1 METIDFNQV
10 IKDNISVVGGLLPL
24 ASYAEN
30 GLLPKEKSSQMTYTT
45 ASGYY
50 KIAKFKKGWGYYG
63 CFIEVKAQ
71 HVLLGKTNNKSFTII
86 AIFHRTHAQG
96 GKATAFDILGDNKS
110 TKAYFDPSTGDIYLY
125 SNQDYYISF
134 VVEGVVG
141 TVTIYPFEYYAEL
154 DVSNMTELV

>member
-1 METIDFNQV
+1 M
-10 IKDNISVVGGLLPL
+10 

-45 ASGYY
+45 AEGYY
-50 KIAKFKKGWGYYG
+50 KIANLKKEWGYYG
-63 CFIEVKAQ
+63 CFIEVKSK
-71 HVLLGKTNNKSFTII
+71 HVLFEQTNNRSFTII
-86 AIFHRTHAQG
+86 AIVNRIHAPNG
-96 GKATAFDILGDNKS
+96 RAVAFDISGSNRII
-110 TKAYFDPSTGDIYLY
+110 KAYFDPSTGDIYLY
-125 SNQDYYISF
+125 SGQSYYIAF

>member
-1 METIDFNQV
+1 M
-10 IKDNISVVGGLLPL
+10 

-45 ASGYY
+45 AEGYY
-50 KIAKFKKGWGYYG
+50 KIANLKKGWGYYG
-63 CFIEVKAQ
+63 CFIEVKSQ
-71 HVLLGKTNNKSFTII
+71 HVLLDQTNNKSFTII
-86 AIFHRTHAQG
+86 AIVHRTHAQR
-96 GKATAFDILGDNKS
+96 GKAVAFDISGSNEI

-125 SNQDYYISF
+125 SYQDYYITF

>member
-1 METIDFNQV
+1 
-10 IKDNISVVGGLLPL
+10 
-24 ASYAEN
+24 
-30 GLLPKEKSSQMTYTT
+30 MTYTK
-45 ASGYY
+45 AIGYY
-50 KIAKFKKGWGYYG
+50 KIANFKKEWGYYG

-71 HVLLGKTNNKSFTII
+71 HVLLKSANYKSFTII
-86 AIFHRTHAQG
+86 AIVHRTYAQSS
-96 GKATAFDILGDNKS
+96 KAIAFNILGDDKY